1 MKRKKEE
8 IRGEKNWHMRD
19 EYRNVRNN
27 IERNNEN

>member
-8 IRGEKNWHMRD
+8 ICGEKSWHMRD